1 VPLRRSSRPS
11 DHFRDLRGLLA
22 GLGSRHDPAAA
33 AGELQAAR
41 KSAKASREDGKSAHR
56 VKGAVNEAELESLV
70 RQARDGDPQAQAL
83 LIDAYQKRLGGFVYA
98 MVSDPVQV
106 DDLCQT
112 IFIKMILSLRQLREP
127 ARFEAWF
134 FRMARNGCLSYLR
147 REKFRR
153 LFSPLSSTHEEVALA
168 APDAPSRDLLLLRAA
183 LKQLPEKHRSL
194 LILVQD
200 RESDYTQIAA
210 SFGIGVGA
218 LKTRV
223 HRAKLALKERIDYVR
238 KHAME

>member
-1 VPLRRSSRPS
+1 MLPG
-11 DHFRDLRGLLA
+11 HFLDLRGLLA
-22 GLGSRHDPAAA
+22 GLGSGEDSAAKTAGRSANSTAHD
-33 AGELQAAR
+33 R
-41 KSAKASREDGKSAHR
+41 GKSAYLL
-56 VKGAVNEAELESLV
+56 KGSVNEAELEALV
-70 RQARDGDPQAQAL
+70 RQARDGDPEAQAS
-83 LIDAYQKRLGGFVYA
+83 LIGAYQKRLGGFVYA
-98 MVSDPVQV
+98 MVSDPSQV

-112 IFIKMILSLRQLREP
+112 IFVKMVLSLRQLRDP

-153 LFSPLSSTHEEVALA
+153 LFSPLSATHEEVALPA
-168 APDAPSRDLLLLRAA
+168 AEQPSHDLLLLRAA
-183 LKQLPEKHRSL
+183 LKQLPERHRSL
-194 LILVQD
+194 LVLVQD
-200 RESDYTQIAA
+200 RESDYTQIAS

-238 KHAME
+238 QHSME